1 MSRPDL
7 NALAKTNPDVYA
19 RLCFAAES
27 FAAERA
33 PSVLRPEDAVSIVYP
48 LIGVSDVERLAV
60 VALSARNRVIDAEV
74 LTVGSHGFTVVDPRQ
89 VLRWALTRKRP
100 CAGIVVAHNHP
111 SGDATPSY
119 QDVDVTRRLRRACE
133 VVGITLVDHVVVTAD
148 VRVWSRVDA

>member
-1 MSRPDL
+1 ML
-7 NALAKTNPDVYA
+7 Q
-19 RLCFAAES
+19 
-27 FAAERA
+27 
-33 PSVLRPEDAVSIVYP
+33 PEDAVSIVYP

-74 LTVGSHGFTVVDPRQ
+74 LTVGSHGYTVVDPRQ
-89 VLRWALTRKRP
+89 ILRWALTRKRP

-111 SGDATPSY
+111 SGDPMPSS

-133 VVGITLVDHVVVTAD
+133 VVGVTLVDHVVVTAD